1 MWLHVSN
8 SNYCISNC
16 ILVGLG
22 VQCVSLCATD
32 CQCIWFVS
40 LHVCSVKMWVNSV
53 MYECVHVCMCGAY
66 TGACMV
72 VCLFIACTK

>member
-8 SNYCISNC
+8 SNC

-22 VQCVSLCATD
+22 VQCVSLCAPD

-40 LHVCSVKMWVNSV
+40 LHVCSVKMWGNRV
-53 MYECVHVCMCGAY
+53 MGECVHVCMCGA
-66 TGACMV
+66 CILWV
-72 VCLFIACTK
+72 HVWLCVCS